1 MTRTILLVLL
11 LLAVGSARAAA
22 QRYVVV
28 VNTANSAPT
37 LSKSQA
43 AELFLKK
50 VTKWPDGRTAAPVD
64 QVKSSPVRDAFSR
77 AVLSR
82 PVSAVGA
89 YWQQMIFSGKDVPP
103 PEKAGD
109 AEVLAFVKANAGAIG
124 YVSDTADLSGVRKLT
139 VE

>member
-1 MTRTILLVLL
+1 MTRTILLILL
-11 LLAVGSARAAA
+11 LLALGSARAAA

-28 VNTANSAPT
+28 VNTANSAAS
-37 LSKSQA
+37 LSKSEA
-43 AELFLKK
+43 ADLFLKK
-50 VTKWPDGRTAAPVD
+50 TTKWPDGRSAAPVD
-64 QVKSSPVRDAFSR
+64 QAKSSAVRDAFSR

-103 PEKAGD
+103 PEKPGD
-109 AEVLAFVKANAGAIG
+109 AEVLAFIKANAGAIG
-124 YVSDTADLSGVRKLT
+124 YVSATADLTGVRKVT